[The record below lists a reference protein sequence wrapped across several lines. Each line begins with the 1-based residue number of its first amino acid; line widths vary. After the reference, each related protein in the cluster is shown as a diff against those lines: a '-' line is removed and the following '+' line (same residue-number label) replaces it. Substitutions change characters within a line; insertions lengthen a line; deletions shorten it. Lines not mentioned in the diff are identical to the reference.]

1 MLVASLVAVVPTV
14 VAAQDGDGE
23 EPAAEPAPEATPPVT
38 AVPGDPLVAEGA
50 SDELDPNTPVDP
62 DASPSDEA
70 PECAESDGPAASDGE
85 IACDP
90 VARGRYANQPE
101 FVPDRLNRREVRR
114 VERAL
119 VEARNEHVLNVS
131 RVRALRLRKKQ
142 LDIERLALS
151 EQTAATLEALIA
163 TEEKMRKRALAT
175 FVETDNFQ
183 LAPSLDHDD
192 LMRFQQQSFLV
203 GEVLSLDRDLLD
215 EYTRLRKRLA
225 AETLELYESLNAVGG
240 WLRDANTTAD
250 ESATAIGDLEFEL
263 ATWNN
268 RSAGFI
274 PDVVFPLDG
283 DYDLPLINSW
293 GYPRAPGTIDQHW
306 HEGIDLFAPRG
317 TPIVAAESGEITDIG
332 VGVLGGLKVWVL
344 GDSGTR
350 WYYAHLGSFNPHI
363 EIGDRLSAGALI
375 GYVGTTGNAVG
386 TPPHLHLQ
394 MHPDGGRPVNPY
406 PILQAASDRYQ
417 NGFRPNRPR
426 LDANLIEVL
435 PNGSRRPQPLIEPAV
450 PIDSRR
456 SSDPAGVEAALV
468 QPIAPV
474 VASGVLGSP

>member
-1 MLVASLVAVVPTV
+1 MLVASWVAVVPTV
-14 VAAQDGDGE
+14 VAAQDGDAGE
-23 EPAAEPAPEATPPVT
+23 SAPEATPPVT
-38 AVPGDPLVAEGA
+38 AVPGDPLVGEGA

-62 DASPSDEA
+62 DAASPPDED

-85 IACDP
+85 AACDP
-90 VARGRYANQPE
+90 VPRGRYANQPE

-114 VERAL
+114 VENAL
-119 VEARNEHVLNVS
+119 LDVRNEHVLNVS

-142 LDIERLALS
+142 LDIERSALS

-163 TEEKMRKRALAT
+163 TEEQMRKRALAT
-175 FVETDNFQ
+175 FVDSDNFR
-183 LAPSLDHDD
+183 LAPSLEHDD
-192 LMRFQQQSFLV
+192 IMRFQQQSFLV

-225 AETLELYESLNAVGG
+225 AETLELYESLNAVGR
-240 WLRDANTTAD
+240 WLRDASTTAD
-250 ESATAIGDLEFEL
+250 GSAAAIAGLEFEL

-268 RSAGFI
+268 RSARFI
-274 PDVVFPLDG
+274 ADVVFPLEG

-306 HEGIDLFAPRG
+306 HEGIDLFAPRD
-317 TPIVAAESGEITDIG
+317 TSIVAAESGEITDIG
-332 VGVLGGLKVWVL
+332 IGELGGLKVWVL

-350 WYYAHLGSFNPHI
+350 WYYAHLGSFNPDI
-363 EIGDRLSAGALI
+363 EVGDRLSAGALI

-417 NGFRPNRPR
+417 DGFRPNRPR
-426 LDANLIEVL
+426 LDAIPMDVL
-435 PNGSRRPQPLIEPAV
+435 PNGSRRSQPLIDRAAANDPL
-450 PIDSRR
+450 PY
-456 SSDPAGVEAALV
+456 SDPDRVEGALGAAD
-468 QPIAPV
+468 APV
-474 VASGVLGSP
+474 VDLSAIGSP